1 MPIPL
6 KQPAPKK
13 EPVKMKI
20 YHTLCEW
27 ITYGTLQ
34 PGERLNDQEI
44 CEYFDVSRTP
54 VREEL

>member
-34 PGERLNDQEI
+34 PGENILKSAARPCARPCRCWPDR
-44 CEYFDVSRTP
+44 S
-54 VREEL
+54 